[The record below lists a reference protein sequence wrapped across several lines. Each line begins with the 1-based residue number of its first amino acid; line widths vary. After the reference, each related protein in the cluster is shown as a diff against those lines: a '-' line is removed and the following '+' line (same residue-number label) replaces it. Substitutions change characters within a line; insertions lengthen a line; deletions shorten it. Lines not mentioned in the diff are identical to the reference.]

1 MHGLALERS
10 IQLLAGSTR
19 LGCVCCVWGSS
30 PPPQAAHLS
39 FSTTQAG
46 LPPVGRGTCFQ
57 WSNRA
62 QSSTHSA
69 ERGFPS
75 SCQATH
81 AQQQQ
86 PHHSPLRGWLCESW
100 RPPQL
105 FFQVPFWAG
114 STTSP
119 TAERQTEACERDT
132 GLLLCLDCILQAT
145 RSALTTSG
153 GHHRPAL
160 LASAPSLTLWECGC
174 CHTGHT
180 SWCPPQQR
188 WRNRPAALHS
198 CINPGSNLQL
208 L

>member
-1 MHGLALERS
+1 M
-10 IQLLAGSTR
+10 
-19 LGCVCCVWGSS
+19 GCVCCVWGSS
-30 PPPQAAHLS
+30 PPPPQAAHLS

-132 GLLLCLDCILQAT
+132 GLLLCLDCILSGYT
-145 RSALTTSG
+145 LSIDHIRRTSQTCSTCFSTVSHTLG
-153 GHHRPAL
+153 VWVLPHRPHQL
-160 LASAPSLTLWECGC
+160 VPSTTEVEEQ
-174 CHTGHT
+174 T
-180 SWCPPQQR
+180 SS
-188 WRNRPAALHS
+188 PAQLH
-198 CINPGSNLQL
+198 
-208 L
+208 